1 MSSQVLMRDE
11 LEVAHKSGY
20 VKVDNWVE
28 KPLADF
34 MKYIADTEVPREH
47 RELAY
52 LEWHWKKASLLS
64 RRLLVL
70 QREVAKM
77 EGSRFEPLGEARR
90 ELKRFSHLPTAEH
103 EVQELSNQFPSAC
116 SISTSVA
123 SSYSGRCNPVGYS
136 KDSHFFDFMRYVDSR
151 SDLDHSDKRGMVT
164 AYVRQICFH
173 LGDQI
178 SVLRRK
184 RGRRSLLISR
194 PLKSQSYRNALRAAT
209 KPNAPPFHAANKP
222 NSPPF
227 HAAKTPNSPP
237 SVVSMSKCC

>member
-1 MSSQVLMRDE
+1 MRDE
-11 LEVAHKSGY
+11 SEVAHKSGY

-34 MKYIADTEVPREH
+34 MNHMADTEIPREH

-77 EGSRFEPLGEARR
+77 EGSRFESLGEARR
-90 ELKRFSHLPTAEH
+90 EIKRHSHLPSVEH
-103 EVQELSNQFPSAC
+103 ELEELSNQFPSAC

-151 SDLDHSDKRGMVT
+151 SDLDHSAKRGMVT

-178 SVLRRK
+178 QMLRRK
-184 RGRRSLLISR
+184 RDKIRGRRLLLMSR
-194 PLKSQSYRNALRAAT
+194 PLNCQSYRNALRVVKT
-209 KPNAPPFHAANKP
+209 SNAPPFHAAKTSNP
-222 NSPPF
+222 PPF

-237 SVVSMSKCC
+237 SVMSMSECC